1 MLRGALVVTAVIFAS
16 VPAMVAEGSP
26 VAVRC
31 SLWAAPTGADTNPG
45 TKGSPFLSLDKLAK
59 SLAPGQT
66 GCLPPGATFGKREA
80 ITAGGKSGKGR
91 ITITTGPGG
100 PRALLANGVETTQ
113 ATRYLT
119 LTNLD
124 LTAANG
130 PGPPD
135 APGTVVLRGYSTALT
150 RSVVGPGSLKEQGR
164 SCVVL
169 DHARA
174 AVVGGNVLHD
184 CNGASPGQYGAGV
197 LAEISAGARIS
208 DNVIYGNA
216 GGDGIAFS
224 PNAQF
229 SVARR
234 NLIVD
239 NGGGIYFGGDTKTA
253 SRGNRVERNVIARSS
268 NVVVHSGYASSG
280 SPGGLGNVVRGN
292 CIWGSGTPTAA
303 GIGFAMSGNRKVN
316 PRVVKRIGGGYRLS
330 SSSPCKFTTGSH
342 GATSAND
349 ILFG

>member
-1 MLRGALVVTAVIFAS
+1 MIVS
-16 VPAMVAEGSP
+16 GSLISAAGGST

-31 SLWAAPTGADTNPG
+31 NLWAAPTGADSNLG
-45 TKGSPFLSLDKLAK
+45 TKASPFLSLDKLAR

-66 GCLPPGATFGKREA
+66 GCLPVASSFGKREV
-80 ITAGGKSGKGR
+80 ITAGGTSKGR
-91 ITITTGPGG
+91 ITITTAPGG
-100 PRALLANGVETTQ
+100 PLATLANGIETTQ

-119 LTNLD
+119 LSNLD
-124 LTAANG
+124 VNATNG
-130 PGPPD
+130 AGPQTLS
-135 APGTVVLRGYSTALT
+135 GTVTLRGYATALT
-150 RSVVGPGSLKEQGR
+150 RSRVGPGSLKESGR

-174 AVVGGNVLHD
+174 AVIAGNVLHD
-184 CNGASPGQYGAGV
+184 CEGASGQYGAGV
-197 LAEISAGARIS
+197 LAAISAGARIV
-208 DNVIYGNA
+208 DNVIYGN

-253 SRGNRVERNVIARSS
+253 SRGNRVEQNVIARSAKF
-268 NVVVHSGYASSG
+268 VVHSAFGPGDSPVGSG
-280 SPGGLGNVVRGN
+280 NIVMGN
-292 CIWGSGTPTAA
+292 CIWSVGVALASGSGFT
-303 GIGFAMSGNRKVN
+303 MSANRTFN
-316 PRVVKRIGGGYRLS
+316 PRLVKLRNGGYRLPG
-330 SSSPCKFTTGSH
+330 SSPCSFKAGTDDS
-342 GATSAND
+342 TSVND

>member
-1 MLRGALVVTAVIFAS
+1 M
-16 VPAMVAEGSP
+16 
-26 VAVRC
+26 RC
-31 SLWAAPTGADTNPG
+31 SLWASPSGADTNPG
-45 TKGSPFLSLDKLAK
+45 TKASPLLTLDRLAK

-66 GCLPPGATFGKREA
+66 GCLPPGSTFGKREA
-80 ITAGGKSGKGR
+80 ITAAGTSGKGR
-91 ITITTGPGG
+91 ITITTAPGG
-100 PRALLANGVETTQ
+100 RRALLANGIETTE

-130 PGPPD
+130 SAPPNVS
-135 APGTVVLRGYSTALT
+135 GTAILRGYSTALT
-150 RSVVGPGSLKEQGR
+150 GSLVGPGSLREEGR

-174 AVVGGNVLHD
+174 AVIDGNVLHD

-197 LAEISAGARIS
+197 LAAVSAGARIS

-253 SRGNRVERNVIARSS
+253 SRGNRVEQNVIARIA

-280 SPGGLGNVVRGN
+280 SPAGSGNLVRGN
-292 CIWGSGTPTAA
+292 CIWGSGTPMAA
-303 GIGFAMSGNRKVN
+303 GGGFAMSGNRKVN
-316 PRVVKRIGGGYRLS
+316 PRVVRRVGGGYRLS
-330 SSSPCKFTTGSH
+330 SSSPCNFTTGSD

>member
-1 MLRGALVVTAVIFAS
+1 
-16 VPAMVAEGSP
+16 
-26 VAVRC
+26 VRC
-31 SLWAAPTGADTNPG
+31 NLWAAPNGADTNPG
-45 TKGSPFLSLDKLAK
+45 TKASPFLSLDKLAK

-66 GCLPPGATFGKREA
+66 GCLPPGSTFGKREA
-80 ITAGGKSGKGR
+80 ITANGKAGKGR
-91 ITITTGPGG
+91 VSITTGPGG
-100 PRALLANGVETTQ
+100 PRAVLANGIETTQ

-119 LTNLD
+119 LTNVD
-124 LTAANG
+124 LAAAEGSVALTVSGTA
-130 PGPPD
+130 
-135 APGTVVLRGYSTALT
+135 VLRGYSTALT
-150 RSVVGPGSLKEQGR
+150 RSVVGPGSMKEGGR

-174 AVVGGNVLHD
+174 AVVDGNVLHD
-184 CNGASPGQYGAGV
+184 CNGGSPGLYGAGV
-197 LAEISAGARIS
+197 LAATSAGARIVG
-208 DNVIYGNA
+208 NVIYGNA

-253 SRGNRVERNVIARSS
+253 SRGNRVEQNVIARTA

-280 SPGGLGNVVRGN
+280 SPAGSGNLVRGN
-292 CIWGSGTPTAA
+292 CIWGSGTPMAA
-303 GIGFAMSGNRKVN
+303 GGGFAMSGNRKVN
-316 PRVVKRIGGGYRLS
+316 PRVVRRIGGGYRLS
-330 SSSPCKFTTGSH
+330 SSSPCKFTTGSD

>member
-1 MLRGALVVTAVIFAS
+1 MTAIVFSS
-16 VPAMVAEGSP
+16 VLAVVAEGSP

-45 TKGSPFLSLDKLAK
+45 TKASPFVSLDKLAR

-80 ITAGGKSGKGR
+80 ITASGRSGKGR

-113 ATRYLT
+113 ATRHLT

-130 PGPPD
+130 PVPPN

-150 RSVVGPGSLKEQGR
+150 GSVVGPGSLKEQGR

-174 AVVGGNVLHD
+174 AVIAGNVLHD
-184 CNGASPGQYGAGV
+184 CNGASPGLYGAGV
-197 LAEISAGARIS
+197 LAAISAGARIA
-208 DNVIYGNA
+208 DNVIYGNT
-216 GGDGIAFS
+216 GGDGIALS

-253 SRGNRVERNVIARSS
+253 SRGNRVEQNVIARSATF
-268 NVVVHSGYASSG
+268 VVHSAYASSG
-280 SPGGLGNVVRGN
+280 SPVGSRNVVRGN
-292 CIWGSGTPTAA
+292 CIWGSRAPTAS
-303 GIGFAMSGNRKVN
+303 GIGFSMSGNRKVN
-316 PRVVKRIGGGYRLS
+316 PRVVKRSGGGYRLS
-330 SSSPCKFTTGSH
+330 SSSPCKFTRGSD